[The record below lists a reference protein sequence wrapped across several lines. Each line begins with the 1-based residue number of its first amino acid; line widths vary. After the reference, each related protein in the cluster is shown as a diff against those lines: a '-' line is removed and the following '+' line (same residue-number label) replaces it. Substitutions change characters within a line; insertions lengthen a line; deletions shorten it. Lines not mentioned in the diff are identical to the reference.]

1 MGLILCITHTS
12 PFLCASRY
20 AFLRC
25 ALPARSTSTKAN
37 ILKFNSRPS
46 LRFCIVSRCNKWL
59 HAHWKRRN
67 PLIQY
72 ASCEGYSVFPMCYYY
87 EQYRRQLSSCS
98 FQIFCSIIC
107 LLCCFYSYG
116 TFFNN
121 ADIKPCCVTSLLLLY
136 KSVNQDQHHW
146 KYVWAFWR
154 KITVMG
160 HPGGYKTLVVSEAPV
175 HCKIKWTIVI
185 NIYIFVIR
193 LNLIHKE
200 VQVCRR
206 PF

>member
-20 AFLRC
+20 ALLRC
-25 ALPARSTSTKAN
+25 VLPARSTSTKAN

-46 LRFCIVSRCNKWL
+46 LRFCIVSRCDKWL

-116 TFFNN
+116 TFFN
-121 ADIKPCCVTSLLLLY
+121 
-136 KSVNQDQHHW
+136 
-146 KYVWAFWR
+146 
-154 KITVMG
+154 TVMQ
-160 HPGGYKTLVVSEAPV
+160 TSSLVVWLASCFSTRV
-175 HCKIKWTIVI
+175 WTKISTNENMCERSGAKWPLWVTQVDTKHWWLVRFLSIV
-185 NIYIFVIR
+185 
-193 LNLIHKE
+193 K
-200 VQVCRR
+200 
-206 PF
+206 